1 MCAGSVAKLYEEIG
15 GKVIYFGKPYKEVYK
30 MCFKDNE
37 KVIAIGDNLRTDIKG
52 ANNMK
57 IDNVFIL
64 NGVHRSEFEN
74 EEKLISLLKK
84 KYNVRVNYFQKE
96 LNW

>member
-1 MCAGSVAKLYEEIG
+1 
-15 GKVIYFGKPYKEVYK
+15 
-30 MCFKDNE
+30 
-37 KVIAIGDNLRTDIKG
+37 
-52 ANNMK
+52 MK

>member
-1 MCAGSVAKLYEEIG
+1 
-15 GKVIYFGKPYKEVYK
+15 

-74 EEKLISLLKK
+74 EEKLTSLLKK
-84 KYNVRVNYFQKE
+84 KYNVKVNYFQKE